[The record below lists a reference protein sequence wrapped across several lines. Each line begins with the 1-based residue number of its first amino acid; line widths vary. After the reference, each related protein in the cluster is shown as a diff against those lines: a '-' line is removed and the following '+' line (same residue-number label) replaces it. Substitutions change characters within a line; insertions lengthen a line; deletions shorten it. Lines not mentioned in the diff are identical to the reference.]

1 MNNLVTMD
9 VNGELKTHSKIVA
22 DVFGKPHRNIIRDIE
37 SLDCSEEFSKL
48 NYEQSEYKTDRGKVY
63 KCYNITEDGFYF
75 LCMGFTGK
83 KAAKWK
89 ESFLKTFKEMKS
101 ALSNVD
107 SRIAK
112 LTLDAEKIKE
122 AGSEWSRMGHEINKA
137 KKGHL
142 LEVKKVMEDVQLK
155 LDW

>member
-1 MNNLVTMD
+1 MNLVIEN
-9 VNGELKTHSKIVA
+9 NGQLTTTSKIVS
-22 DVFGKPHRNIIRDIE
+22 DVFEKQHKDVLRDIRR
-37 SLDCSEEFSKL
+37 LDCSDDFRERNFALSTYTSKQNKEL
-48 NYEQSEYKTDRGKVY
+48 
-63 KCYNITEDGFYF
+63 KCVSMTRDGFSF
-75 LCMGFTGK
+75 LCMGFIGK

-89 ESFLKTFKEMKS
+89 EDYINAFNEMEKG
-101 ALSNVD
+101 LLNLD
-107 SRIAK
+107 SRITK